1 MHPESPI
8 HLEFFGIPRRRA
20 GCEAISVTGRTLRDV
35 LRAAVAAA
43 PGLAELCEDGCLKP
57 GYAANRNGREFLA
70 DGDTLLEP
78 GDHVLLFS
86 ADLGG

>member
-1 MHPESPI
+1 
-8 HLEFFGIPRRRA
+8 
-20 GCEAISVTGRTLRDV
+20 VTGRTLRDV

-43 PGLAELCEDGCLKP
+43 PGLAELCENGSLKR

-70 DGDTLLEP
+70 DGDAPLEP
-78 GDHVLLFS
+78 GDHVLIFS